1 MSRLEFSWKS
11 WTLSIYTVKYVHGK
25 HGKKY
30 LNILHPL
37 FLPQFQNLEFLQAG
51 KHGNVGLRIFAGWK
65 TWKCWT
71 QKIYNTYNK
80 SVNLEI
86 SMVYFKFTFV
96 KNSFL
101 FYMKF
106 LYMISH

>member
-1 MSRLEFSWKS
+1 M
-11 WTLSIYTVKYVHGK
+11 YTVKYVHGK

-30 LNILHPL
+30 FKTFCIPY
-37 FLPQFQNLEFLQAG
+37 FLPHFQNLEFLQAG

-65 TWKCWT
+65 AWKCWT
-71 QKIYNTYNK
+71 SKIYNTYNK

-96 KNSFL
+96 NNSFL
-101 FYMKF
+101 FDMKF